1 MGENGSMKSKIT
13 VLLVDDHAIV
23 REGTRELIE
32 RVPDLEVVGEAGD
45 GEEAVQLAVELEP
58 KVVVMDI
65 AMPRLNG
72 IEATR
77 EIKRRLPSTGVLV
90 FTAYDE
96 DQYVFSLL
104 QAGAAGYLLK
114 NARGED
120 LIMAIRA
127 VATGESVLHPSVARK
142 VIDRLFCSPQM
153 MQETTTEVKSPLSDR
168 EQEVLERA
176 AQGMGNREIAEKL
189 YISPRTVQVHLANIF
204 DKMEVGSRTEAVILA
219 LRHGWIRMD
228 NVMKGQR

>member
-1 MGENGSMKSKIT
+1 MNKIS
-13 VLLVDDHAIV
+13 VLLADDHAIV

-32 RVPDLEVVGEAGD
+32 RTPDLKVVGEAAD
-45 GEEAVQLAVELEP
+45 GEEAVKLAVDLEP
-58 KVVVMDI
+58 QVVVMDI

-77 EIKRRLPSTGVLV
+77 EIKRLLPSTGILV

-114 NARGED
+114 NARGQD
-120 LIMAIRA
+120 LLMAIRA

-142 VIDRLFCSPQM
+142 VIDRLLRSGPQ
-153 MQETTTEVKSPLSDR
+153 QETITTEDSPLSER
-168 EQEVLERA
+168 EQEVLELA
-176 AQGMGNREIAEKL
+176 AQGMSNREIATQL
-189 YISPRTVQVHLANIF
+189 YISPRTVQVHLANTF
-204 DKMEVGSRTEAVILA
+204 TKMEVGSRTEAVILA
-219 LRHGWIRMD
+219 LRHGWITVD
-228 NVMKGQR
+228 NV